1 MTKSSG
7 PNSSILDGLEGILS
21 KITYSHIIMVFVIAI
36 VAYLVYSF
44 YMGGSSQAA
53 AVSTKSLVEGFQEKE
68 LSDLLD
74 KIRVNLYAQE
84 QIWDNKFYN
93 NQPDKKEKELS
104 FWRPLNDTGEGYRLL
119 GHCISESY
127 DAPGG
132 NTMLVMGDTK
142 PPVGSKLVFSFPDN
156 IMTAQRLDSYGEPR
170 TKSPLEGINTY
181 EGLVAR
187 INLLRKFVDTCLEQT
202 EKIKTGITAKLN
214 LAHDMD
220 KYKIEVFGKDSLLD
234 TPVKVYSIKPG
245 GTVTVED
252 GTYNGIRIPAG
263 SSVTLIATNGKTVKF
278 DLDYSGIIDSS
289 NGQFKKPV
297 SESDIY
303 SKTEGITKHDFKVI
317 GPYGLAWQ
325 QGSLRTYPDFNNQA
339 ISTGGLKRKVTW
351 PYQSAMGTM
360 NVGMSGG
367 GKKGLMEYFVRQI
380 ADDEKKMIDKPNVAE
395 DDKIYYSGDNRTNKD
410 YYFGSRNG
418 DKKSVHEADIKRRDF
433 HDSDAV
439 NFNNIIQSPHVY
451 IKKTELNTQP
461 EQVDVSDLENL
472 INEFASKNAT
482 WFDADSK
489 LLANIGTMRTT
500 LKGIEVNQYYTD
512 LTFRLQ
518 TYWKKLRMV
527 DGGFG
532 ISYAKCP
539 DGNSCNCCYA
549 KPGEIVDL
557 HNIPAFKGAYLK
569 FAIIKLNIQP
579 DEQPFIRTI
588 TRIQGSLYEYMD
600 KVINNISQNIAE
612 LEDVQRAIE
621 SNTFS
626 HYPMRI
632 FRPTAPANYVNL
644 GDVIFNHKD
653 TNYKSKE
660 PLLETYA
667 CVPEQCVREV
677 RDWLAIDKIYEYQMG
692 DVYLAIYRNPYLQ
705 TFRAVTTPGMLPPG
719 RLQKVVACVEKCRL
733 LDDIIEADKCSK
745 KFYKA
750 NKSIME
756 SNNLDTDK
764 IINNRTSAIYSNK
777 IQDREKQINVLKEVT
792 RKLQLQDD
800 KAELV
805 NREFNRSKLQS
816 LVDKQRA
823 NISAVSDRLSAQKG
837 QIEINVRFNYD
848 KFSGLIYK
856 LRESKVI
863 PAAVADRVVQAVDT
877 AAKQNLDVLPE
888 TVVNE
893 VLAACPTPN
902 TEGLVLKSL
911 VESGCYNCY
920 FNDAEQ

>member
-1 MTKSSG
+1 
-7 PNSSILDGLEGILS
+7 
-21 KITYSHIIMVFVIAI
+21 
-36 VAYLVYSF
+36 
-44 YMGGSSQAA
+44 
-53 AVSTKSLVEGFQEKE
+53 
-68 LSDLLD
+68 
-74 KIRVNLYAQE
+74 
-84 QIWDNKFYN
+84 
-93 NQPDKKEKELS
+93 
-104 FWRPLNDTGEGYRLL
+104 
-119 GHCISESY
+119 
-127 DAPGG
+127 
-132 NTMLVMGDTK
+132 
-142 PPVGSKLVFSFPDN
+142 
-156 IMTAQRLDSYGEPR
+156 
-170 TKSPLEGINTY
+170 
-181 EGLVAR
+181 
-187 INLLRKFVDTCLEQT
+187 
-202 EKIKTGITAKLN
+202 
-214 LAHDMD
+214 
-220 KYKIEVFGKDSLLD
+220 
-234 TPVKVYSIKPG
+234 
-245 GTVTVED
+245 VED

-278 DLDYSGIIDSS
+278 DLDYSGIVDPA

-303 SKTEGITKHDFKVI
+303 AKTEGITKHDFKVI

-325 QGSLRTYPDFNNQA
+325 QGTLRTYPDSNDQA
-339 ISTGGLKRKVTW
+339 ISSGGLKRKVTW

-360 NVGMSGG
+360 NEGMSGG

-380 ADDEKKMIDKPNVAE
+380 ADGEKSMVDKPNVAE
-395 DDKIYYSGDNRTNKD
+395 DDKIYYSGDSRTNKD

-418 DKKSVHEADIKRRDF
+418 DKKSVHEAEIKRRDF
-433 HDSDAV
+433 HDSEAI
-439 NFNNIIQSPHVY
+439 NFNNTIQSPHVY
-451 IKKTELNTQP
+451 IKKTQLNTDP
-461 EQVDVSDLENL
+461 EQVDVSGLEEL
-472 INEFASKNAT
+472 ISEFASKNAA
-482 WFDADSK
+482 WFDSDSK
-489 LLANIGTMRTT
+489 LLANIGNMRTT

-512 LTFRLQ
+512 LAFRLQ

-549 KPGEIVDL
+549 KAGEIVDL

-569 FAIIKLNIQP
+569 SAIIKLNIQP

-612 LEDVQRAIE
+612 LEDVQRSIE

-644 GDVIFNHKD
+644 GDVMFNHKD
-653 TNYKSKE
+653 TNYTAKE

-692 DVYLAIYRNPYLQ
+692 DVYLAIFRNPYLQ

-764 IINNRTSAIYSNK
+764 IINNRTSALYSNK
-777 IQDREKQINVLKEVT
+777 VQEREKQIKVLKEVA

-805 NREFNRSKLQS
+805 NREYNRSKLQN

-837 QIEINVRFNYD
+837 QIEVNIRFNYD

-863 PAAVADRVVQAVDT
+863 PATVADKVVQAVDT

>member
-1 MTKSSG
+1 
-7 PNSSILDGLEGILS
+7 
-21 KITYSHIIMVFVIAI
+21 
-36 VAYLVYSF
+36 
-44 YMGGSSQAA
+44 MGGSSQAVV
-53 AVSTKSLVEGFQEKE
+53 VSAKSLVEGFQEKE
-68 LSDLLD
+68 LTDLLD
-74 KIRVNLYAQE
+74 KIRVNLYSQE

-93 NQPDKKEKELS
+93 NQPDKKEKEIS
-104 FWRPLNDTGEGYRLL
+104 FWRPLNDTGEGYRVL
-119 GHCISESY
+119 GHCVSESY
-127 DAPGG
+127 DAPSG

-170 TKSPLEGINTY
+170 TKSPLDGINTY
-181 EGLVAR
+181 EDLVKR
-187 INLLRKFVDTCLEQT
+187 INQLRKFVDTCLEQT

-214 LAHDMD
+214 LAMDMD
-220 KYKIEVFGKDSLLD
+220 TYKIEVFGKDSLLD

-278 DLDYSGIIDSS
+278 DLDYSGIVDPA

-303 SKTEGITKHDFKVI
+303 AKTEGITKHDFKVI

-325 QGSLRTYPDFNNQA
+325 QGTLRTYPDSNDQA
-339 ISTGGLKRKVTW
+339 ISSGGLKRKVTW

-360 NVGMSGG
+360 NEGMSGG

-380 ADDEKKMIDKPNVAE
+380 ADGEKSMVDKPNVAE
-395 DDKIYYSGDNRTNKD
+395 DDKIYYSGDSRTNKD

-418 DKKSVHEADIKRRDF
+418 DKKSVHEAEIKRRDF
-433 HDSDAV
+433 HDSEAI
-439 NFNNIIQSPHVY
+439 NFNNTIQSPHVY
-451 IKKTELNTQP
+451 IKKTQLNTDP
-461 EQVDVSDLENL
+461 EQVDVSGLEEL
-472 INEFASKNAT
+472 ISEFASKNAA
-482 WFDADSK
+482 WFDSDSK
-489 LLANIGTMRTT
+489 LLANIGNMRTT

-512 LTFRLQ
+512 LAFRLQ

-549 KPGEIVDL
+549 KAGEIVDL

-569 FAIIKLNIQP
+569 SAIIKLNIQP

-612 LEDVQRAIE
+612 LEDVQRSIE

-644 GDVIFNHKD
+644 GDVMFNHKD
-653 TNYKSKE
+653 TNYTAKE

-692 DVYLAIYRNPYLQ
+692 DVYLAIFRNPYLQ

-764 IINNRTSAIYSNK
+764 IINNRTSALYSNK
-777 IQDREKQINVLKEVT
+777 VQEREKQIKVLKEVA

-805 NREFNRSKLQS
+805 NREYNRSKLQN

-837 QIEINVRFNYD
+837 QIEVNIRFNYD

-863 PAAVADRVVQAVDT
+863 PATVADKVVQAVDT